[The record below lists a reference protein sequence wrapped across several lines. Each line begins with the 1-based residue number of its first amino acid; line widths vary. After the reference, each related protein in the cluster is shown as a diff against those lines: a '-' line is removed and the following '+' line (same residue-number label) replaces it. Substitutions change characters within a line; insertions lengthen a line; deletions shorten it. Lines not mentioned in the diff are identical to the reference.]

1 MGCILCRQKEPD
13 MRTLYP
19 VRGLL
24 NAENN
29 QSYAY
34 LKSIG
39 VEWTYDP
46 NDVHPKLHERLYKR
60 FDTFDLDGDEKMT
73 IKEVLFWPDRMK
85 ELVGANEEEIESMR
99 KAVRKFF
106 GACGV
111 TEKGLAREDWVEA
124 NQVLAEAE
132 RQRKARGEES
142 LVAHLGN
149 AYFDVLDADGDG
161 TVSLEELKTM
171 MRAFQ
176 VPQEAA
182 YTFFDKADADRNGKL
197 ERQEMHDLFHKF
209 WLEKYNPEYDAIYAY
224 KY

>member
-1 MGCILCRQKEPD
+1 MSPQEETD
-13 MRTLYP
+13 MRKLYP

-29 QSYAY
+29 ESYAY

-60 FDTFDLDGDEKMT
+60 FDTFDLDGDNNMT
-73 IKEVLFWPDRMK
+73 LKEVLFWPDRMQQ
-85 ELVGANEEEIESMR
+85 LVGATPEEIETMR
-99 KAVRKFF
+99 KAVRLLF

-111 TEKGLAREDWVEA
+111 TEEGLPREDWVEA
-124 NQVLAEAE
+124 NQVFAEAE
-132 RQRKARGEES
+132 RQRKKRGEKS
-142 LVAHLGN
+142 YVAILSD
-149 AYFDVLDADGDG
+149 AYLDVLDEDGDG
-161 TVSLEELKTM
+161 TVSLNELKTM

-182 YTFFDKADADRNGKL
+182 YTFFDAADVDRSGKL
-197 ERQEMHDLFHKF
+197 EREEMHNLFHNF
-209 WLEKYNPEYDAIYAY
+209 WLEKYNPELDAIYAY